1 MKGAA
6 PLKRLFFLTL
16 ACLFILKG
24 PSQVAN
30 AAVDIPEAYAGRMEL
45 YKNMEATLQIPWYY
59 LAGADQ
65 YEHSIRLARPDL
77 EPAKGLIGL
86 NIEPSKWRGILNPN
100 LNDVNPLTIT
110 FFDGLG
116 VDGNGDGKADIMN
129 DTDRLYAFSKHLR
142 NYGTDEDNIRI
153 ALWDYYKRDKAVS
166 IIMGNAEIYKKYGRL
181 DLQEKAFPVPVRTH
195 YTYLNTWGSA
205 RGWGGRRIHE
215 GTDIFAD
222 YSLPVRSTSYG
233 IIEMKGWNKFGGWRI
248 GIRDLN
254 NTYHYFAHL
263 SGFTEGLKVG
273 HIVEPGQVI
282 GGVGSTGYGPPG
294 TSGKFPP
301 HLHYGMYKDNGRTE
315 WSFDPYPY
323 LKMWERKDLAK
334 KQN

>member
-195 YTYLNTWGSA
+195 YTYLNTWGA
-205 RGWGGRRIHE
+205 LAAGEAG
-215 GTDIFAD
+215 
-222 YSLPVRSTSYG
+222 
-233 IIEMKGWNKFGGWRI
+233 
-248 GIRDLN
+248 
-254 NTYHYFAHL
+254 
-263 SGFTEGLKVG
+263 
-273 HIVEPGQVI
+273 
-282 GGVGSTGYGPPG
+282 GSTRAL
-294 TSGKFPP
+294 TS
-301 HLHYGMYKDNGRTE
+301 LLIIACR
-315 WSFDPYPY
+315 FDRPVMES
-323 LKMWERKDLAK
+323 LK
-334 KQN
+334 